1 MFAKCLFR
9 AALLVVLGCNARP
22 HQQTIR
28 GSVQQGGKPLPEARV
43 IWHAVN
49 IGNASPA
56 KPQGLT
62 DAAGQYTVVVN
73 STDAAPA
80 VGTYAITVELRAPRT
95 VGEDTVRDGKNLLP
109 AIYSKPQTTPFQQSI
124 TVETQEVPVLTIK

>member
-1 MFAKCLFR
+1 MFAKWFFP
-9 AALLVVLGCNARP
+9 AALLFVLGCNAKP
-22 HQQTIR
+22 HQQSIR
-28 GSVQQGGKPLPEARV
+28 GSVQQNGKALAEARV
-43 IWHAVN
+43 VWHAINVS
-49 IGNASPA
+49 NASPA

-109 AIYSKPQTTPFQQSI
+109 AINSKPQSTPFKQQI
-124 TVETQEVPVLTIK
+124 TAETQEVPVLMIK